1 MKVIRP
7 HRRLFPLVLTVPAL
21 VLFLGLVWYWFAP
34 SSAAAPSATLHPS
47 AGISQIT
54 AQAEAT
60 PQPADDTAC
69 RQCHADTSAQIT
81 FPSGETLSVQIDVN
95 TLDGS
100 AHGQHSDA
108 NLACTSCHAP
118 TQYQY
123 PHQPVEAPDLM
134 AYQLA
139 QVQTTCERCHQDA
152 HLTSHENNDSAAPV
166 TCVSCHSAHNV
177 QFNSAWHEG
186 EGVETCVACHEQNEV
201 GVRGRVELTQV
212 IQNGL
217 FTTTTP
223 DNTYCASCHSLED
236 LSLTLANGDV
246 LDLTVTAD
254 TLAHSVHGEGNEWQ
268 PLACVDCHDSY
279 SFPHEPVT
287 AADSRA
293 YSLEKYPACG
303 ECHQP
308 KYEQA
313 QDSVHAQALAEGEL
327 EAAVCTDCHGAHDTP
342 PPAEPRERIS
352 QTCRQ
357 CHSTIYDEY
366 AQSVHGEALISEG
379 NEDVPTCINCH
390 GVHNI
395 NDPTTAQFRVRS
407 PELCAGCHA
416 DTELM
421 NKYEIST
428 DVFTTYVA
436 DFHGTTVTLFEH
448 QDPDIE
454 TNKAVCYDCHGVH
467 NIQKPDNP
475 ESGIKN
481 NLLETCRQCHP
492 DASESFPDAWTSHFK
507 PSLEHNP
514 LVYLVNSFYWMVI
527 PATLGFFGFLVV
539 TDIYRRVILR
549 RR

>member
-1 MKVIRP
+1 MLRQ
-7 HRRLFPLVLTVPAL
+7 RRRIFHLLLTTPTL
-21 VLFLGLVWYWFAP
+21 LLLLGLVWYWFAP
-34 SSAAAPSATLHPS
+34 SSAAASSAMLHDS
-47 AGISQIT
+47 AGITQTTI
-54 AQAEAT
+54 QAEPT
-60 PQPADDTAC
+60 PQPVDDRAC
-69 RQCHADTSAQIT
+69 RQCHTDTTDQIT
-81 FPSGETLSVQIDVN
+81 FPSGETLSVQIN
-95 TLDGS
+95 LNELDSS

-118 TQYQY
+118 DQYQY
-123 PHQPVEAPDLM
+123 PHQSVEAPDLIS
-134 AYQLA
+134 YQLA
-139 QVQTTCERCHQDA
+139 QAQATCERCHQDA
-152 HLTSHENNDSAAPV
+152 HLTSHEGNESETPI
-166 TCVSCHSAHNV
+166 TCTSCHSAHNV
-177 QFNSAWHEG
+177 QVNEAWYEG
-186 EGVETCVACHEQNEV
+186 DGVETCVACHESNEV
-201 GVRGRVELTQV
+201 GVRGRGELTQV

-217 FTTTTP
+217 FTTTAPT
-223 DNTYCASCHSLED
+223 NTYCASCHSLEN

-268 PLACVDCHDSY
+268 ALACVDCHDGY
-279 SFPHEPVT
+279 RFPHEPVT
-287 AADSRA
+287 AENSRA

-303 ECHQP
+303 ECHET
-308 KYEQA
+308 KYDQA
-313 QDSVHAQALAEGEL
+313 QDSVHAIALEEGEL

-357 CHSTIYDEY
+357 CHSTIFDEY
-366 AQSVHGEALISEG
+366 AESVHGEALLSEG

-407 PELCAGCHA
+407 PELCASCHA

-428 DVFTTYVA
+428 EVFDTYVA
-436 DFHGTTVTLFEH
+436 DFHGTTVILFEH
-448 QDPDIE
+448 QDPNVE

-467 NIQKPDNP
+467 NIQKPDDP

-492 DASESFPDAWTSHFK
+492 DATENFPDSWTSHFR
-507 PSLEHNP
+507 PSMENNP
-514 LVYLVNSFYWMVI
+514 LVYLVNSFYWLVI
-527 PATLGFFGFLVV
+527 PGTLGFFGFLVV
-539 TDIYRRVILR
+539 TDIYRRIILR